1 MGSRHNLIPTLVTLA
16 ICAFLFFVGR
26 IWVESFTGRGG
37 GGGGGGRDERASNM
51 PNAVDGMKAVAQR
64 SLTVHLPLAGSVPG
78 ELAPG
83 NACERL
89 EGFLLD
95 AAFHLKQEDA
105 VPPMSTDEIH
115 ALVTK
120 KDCAVQ
126 DPEVANALVRF
137 RTVWLQ
143 AGLAPV
149 GPLGR

>member
-1 MGSRHNLIPTLVTLA
+1 MGSRHNLMPTLVTLA

-37 GGGGGGRDERASNM
+37 GGHDERASNT
-51 PNAVDGMKAVAQR
+51 PDAVDGMRAVAQR
-64 SLTVHLPLAGSVPG
+64 SLTVHLPLAGSAPG

-105 VPPMSTDEIH
+105 VPPMSTEEIH
-115 ALVTK
+115 ALIADK
-120 KDCAVQ
+120 HCAVQ
-126 DPEVANALVRF
+126 NPEVANALVRF